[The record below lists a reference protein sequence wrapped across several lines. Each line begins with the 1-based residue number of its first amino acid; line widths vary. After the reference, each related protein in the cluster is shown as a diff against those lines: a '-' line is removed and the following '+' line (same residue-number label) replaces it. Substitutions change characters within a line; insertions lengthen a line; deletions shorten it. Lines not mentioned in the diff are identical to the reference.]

1 MFHLQGEDWWYGLTS
16 NNYGR
21 AFCGEFSQSRNVRN
35 GRFKVSRW
43 KGKTIHSYDVDT
55 LQSKDF
61 AVNQWTFQIFKY
73 GLQHELNQKLF
84 THFTVICSQVVN
96 IEQYGSDLESLANV
110 DASGI
115 LLRLPHSLRDFKT
128 LKAIASLPRFN
139 GTIYKTEPRL
149 LKSYMELHLERLHLD
164 DAGATFYYTLTYP
177 VLTKSSLIPT
187 FRVEQT
193 GFIVNGRH
201 MMLDLPNQLALI
213 DGRYHEYDCGQN
225 IFDLCRINTTTI
237 RPSCLQESLTDG
249 LCSMIPSDCGDMCS
263 INTRSGL
270 LLTTNHAIHAFLRRD
285 SKEKQMVTIPP
296 VSMSAHFIPW
306 MNYSSVVVMG
316 NGRVIEPPVGQD
328 YEFNILINS
337 DYVNYTTPIFNN
349 VLSVDESGLAV
360 LQEQIEQQK
369 LTIDNITLHIETVK
383 TGMSN
388 DGDSIWSNLSL
399 YLHLGQTI
407 FLLYLLAQLIM
418 CVRSMKFGSVE

>member
-1 MFHLQGEDWWYGLTS
+1 M
-16 NNYGR
+16 
-21 AFCGEFSQSRNVRN
+21 
-35 GRFKVSRW
+35 
-43 KGKTIHSYDVDT
+43 
-55 LQSKDF
+55 
-61 AVNQWTFQIFKY
+61 
-73 GLQHELNQKLF
+73 QHELNQKLF

-193 GFIVNGRH
+193 GFIVNGTH